1 MQEATYFIPEF
12 VLSTIKNTVEDAIQA
27 CKTVTI
33 DHLKDIPSLDKQVS
47 THSNAIS

>member
-1 MQEATYFIPEF
+1 MQEGAYFIPEF
-12 VLSTIKNTVEDAIQA
+12 VISTIKTSVEDVIHAS
-27 CKTVTI
+27 KTVTI